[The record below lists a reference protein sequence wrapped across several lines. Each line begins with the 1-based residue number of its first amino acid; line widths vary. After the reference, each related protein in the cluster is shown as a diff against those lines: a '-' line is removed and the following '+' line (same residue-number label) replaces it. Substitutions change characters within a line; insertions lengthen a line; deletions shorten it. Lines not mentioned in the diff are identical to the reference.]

1 MTNYPLKT
9 NFTASENV
17 AGIFLQLDKLKELRI
32 DLTQNARFGS
42 GAAETRIFCEKSH
55 FRPSAYLVIKQVI
68 SKRSI

>member
-17 AGIFLQLDKLKELRI
+17 AGIFLQLDKLKELRVVRRKAGAPSFEP
-32 DLTQNARFGS
+32 QKRRF
-42 GAAETRIFCEKSH
+42 FCEKSH

-68 SKRSI
+68 SKRSM